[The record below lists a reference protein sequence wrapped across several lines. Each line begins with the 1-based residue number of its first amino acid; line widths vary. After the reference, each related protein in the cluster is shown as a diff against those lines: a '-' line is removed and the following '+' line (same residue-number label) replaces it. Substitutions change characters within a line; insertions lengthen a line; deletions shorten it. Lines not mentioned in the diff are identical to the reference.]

1 MSLRIILV
9 VGLIISASSNTEA
22 QSLLDPRFLV
32 TTNLGIQA
40 QSTPRTDIVN
50 FEYGDE
56 LGEIRSTQTL
66 GPYVSFD
73 IGGSMRVWKQI
84 GVGMSL
90 ARTQGTATAMVEA
103 DVPHP
108 MFYEWHRTARTS
120 KAGLT
125 HRELGYHIYGQ
136 LLLPISSST
145 LITVSGGPSYF
156 NASQEVVVAVE
167 SIERNPPWFETV
179 RIIPSNIENV
189 ATSAWGYNAGV
200 DLTYYRNTLFGNLG
214 LSGRRRIGVG
224 VDMRYSWAKPPVA
237 LKGQLQDRGLQ
248 VGVVRVTGGI
258 RIRF

>member
-1 MSLRIILV
+1 M
-9 VGLIISASSNTEA
+9 
-22 QSLLDPRFLV
+22 LDPRFLV
-32 TTNLGIQA
+32 TANLGIQA

-50 FEYGDE
+50 FEYGEE

-90 ARTQGTATAMVEA
+90 ARTQGTTTAMVEA

-120 KAGLT
+120 KAGLA
-125 HRELGYHIYGQ
+125 HREAGYHIYGQ

-156 NASQEVVVAVE
+156 NASQEVVTAVE
-167 SIERNPPWFETV
+167 SVSYTH
-179 RIIPSNIENV
+179 
-189 ATSAWGYNAGV
+189 
-200 DLTYYRNTLFGNLG
+200 LTLPTILL
-214 LSGRRRIGVG
+214 V
-224 VDMRYSWAKPPVA
+224 
-237 LKGQLQDRGLQ
+237 
-248 VGVVRVTGGI
+248 
-258 RIRF
+258 